1 MTKIKKLSDKT
12 INQIAAGEV
21 VDRPASVIKELVEN
35 AIDAGATWIFVEI
48 ESGGKNCIRI
58 SDNGCGMEK
67 SDLELAVERH
77 ATSKLD
83 EENINCINSL
93 GFRGEALPSIGS
105 VSNLTITTRQNGE
118 EHAWSI
124 HISGGE
130 RNDPIPAAREIGTTV
145 EVKDLFVHTP
155 ARLKFMRSEA
165 TERAHAISLIQE
177 FALCYPHTHFCFASD
192 GETILDCPIASNEE
206 ERLAQLFGAEFEKNM
221 VPVNRRDIN
230 IKGFVG
236 IPTFTHRTSAN
247 QHIFINGRSVKDK
260 QIFAAIKAAYT
271 NLMTHGFFAAVIL
284 HLSIDPY
291 EVDVN
296 VHPAKT
302 EVRLRDPNKVKG
314 FVITAIRSALSSAP
328 SSTST
333 MVVDSVVSVAKSS
346 IQAKPIESKIP
357 FNFNDNAPSHYQA
370 AAPRANY
377 APPSP
382 APMLQPVVVEH
393 PLGNALFQIDATYI
407 IAQNS
412 EGLVLVD
419 QHAAHERLVLE
430 RMKNSVV
437 NLKSQNL
444 LIPQV
449 VDLGAALTTHL
460 LEHVDELSKFGLA
473 IERNG
478 ITQVIVRQ
486 IPEFLDKDATPDVL
500 KEIAQMLMQDSEAN
514 ILESK
519 RDEIWGNI
527 ACHSSIRAGR
537 KLSIPEM
544 NAILRQ
550 IESTPFASQ
559 CNHGRPT
566 FVIIKPKDLAKIFE
580 RTS

>member
-221 VPVNRRDIN
+221 VPVNRRGADIN

-271 NLMTHGFFAAVIL
+271 NLMTHGMCTQQKPKL
-284 HLSIDPY
+284 
-291 EVDVN
+291 
-296 VHPAKT
+296 
-302 EVRLRDPNKVKG
+302 G
-314 FVITAIRSALSSAP
+314 FVTPIKLRAL
-328 SSTST
+328 
-333 MVVDSVVSVAKSS
+333 
-346 IQAKPIESKIP
+346 
-357 FNFNDNAPSHYQA
+357 
-370 AAPRANY
+370 
-377 APPSP
+377 
-382 APMLQPVVVEH
+382 
-393 PLGNALFQIDATYI
+393 
-407 IAQNS
+407 
-412 EGLVLVD
+412 
-419 QHAAHERLVLE
+419 
-430 RMKNSVV
+430 
-437 NLKSQNL
+437 
-444 LIPQV
+444 
-449 VDLGAALTTHL
+449 
-460 LEHVDELSKFGLA
+460 
-473 IERNG
+473 
-478 ITQVIVRQ
+478 
-486 IPEFLDKDATPDVL
+486 
-500 KEIAQMLMQDSEAN
+500 
-514 ILESK
+514 
-519 RDEIWGNI
+519 
-527 ACHSSIRAGR
+527 
-537 KLSIPEM
+537 
-544 NAILRQ
+544 
-550 IESTPFASQ
+550 
-559 CNHGRPT
+559 
-566 FVIIKPKDLAKIFE
+566 
-580 RTS
+580 